1 MFPGFS
7 ALARHAT
14 SSGAARNQP
23 PAPADPEKWIKTLSA
38 AERACCCS
46 ARPTTVAV
54 LPARASRAAPVDLL
68 LCNHH
73 YRAAKAALAVAGAEI
88 HVAPLVIQ
96 QTFGY

>member
-1 MFPGFS
+1 M
-7 ALARHAT
+7 
-14 SSGAARNQP
+14 
-23 PAPADPEKWIKTLSA
+23 
-38 AERACCCS
+38 
-46 ARPTTVAV
+46 AV
-54 LPARASRAAPVDLL
+54 LPARASRAAPIDLL

>member
-1 MFPGFS
+1 MFPGYS

-23 PAPADPEKWIKTLSA
+23 QARADPEKWIISLVT

-54 LPARASRAAPVDLL
+54 LPLRSGQAEPVDLL
-68 LCNHH
+68 FCNHH
-73 YRAAKAALAVAGAEI
+73 YRQKQAGLAAAGAEI
-88 HVAPLVIQ
+88 HRAP
-96 QTFGY
+96 G

>member
-1 MFPGFS
+1 MFPGYA
-7 ALARHAT
+7 ALARHVS

-23 PAPADPEKWIKTLSA
+23 QTPADPEKWIKTLIA

-54 LPARASRAAPVDLL
+54 LPVRAGRAGPVDLL

-73 YRAAKAALAVAGAEI
+73 YREAKAALEVAGAEI
-88 HVAPLVIQ
+88 HLAPW
-96 QTFGY
+96 